1 MPVKDYYNTLGIPP
15 QSGIQDIKRAY
26 RKLAMRYHPD
36 KNPDDPRAAIL
47 FREVQ
52 EAYRILSDPLL
63 REKYH
68 RDRWLNRAAGRTYSA
83 PPDTTPYGILLKVL
97 ELEKYMN
104 REDPF
109 RTDRE
114 GLTAYILQLLDEE
127 HLKILQYN
135 NDTQLN
141 TRIVLL
147 LKHASRI
154 LHYRQVVNITPR
166 MGLLAPNLTAD
177 LNKWERQS
185 RLEAFW
191 NRYKGVIA
199 LLIAGILCVLIYFLA
214 K

>member
-1 MPVKDYYNTLGIPP
+1 
-15 QSGIQDIKRAY
+15 
-26 RKLAMRYHPD
+26 MRYHPD

-47 FREVQ
+47 FREAQ
-52 EAYRILSDPLL
+52 EAYRVLSDPLL

-68 RDRWLNRAAGRTYSA
+68 HERWFNRAAGRTYSA
-83 PPDTTPYGILLKVL
+83 APDTTAYGILLKVL

-109 RTDRE
+109 RTDRA
-114 GLTAYILQLLDEE
+114 GLAAYILQLLDEE

-135 NDTQLN
+135 NDAQLN

-154 LHYRQVVNITPR
+154 LQYKQVVTIAPR
-166 MGLLAPNLTAD
+166 MGLLAPNLTAE

-191 NRYKGVIA
+191 NRFKGAIA
-199 LLIAGILCVLIYFLA
+199 ILIACILCVLIYFLA
-214 K
+214 Q